1 MVKREKREKPKI
13 IFTVGKRKDSVARAK
28 VVQGI
33 GKITINSKPL
43 EIWGN
48 EFLRMRVMEP
58 LILAGDLAKKV
69 NIAVNVRSGG
79 LTGQTEAVRMAVARG
94 LLDFSRSKELRE
106 KFISYDRNLLVFDF
120 RRNEPHKPGASKRG
134 ARRHKQRSK
143 R

>member
-1 MVKREKREKPKI
+1 MVKRERREKPKVV
-13 IFTVGKRKDSVARAK
+13 FTVGKRKDSVARAK
-28 VVQGI
+28 IALGT

-43 EIWGN
+43 EIWSN

-58 LILAGDLAKKV
+58 LILAGDLSKKV

-79 LTGQTEAVRMAVARG
+79 LTGQTEAVRMAIARA
-94 LLDFSRSKELRE
+94 LLNFSKNKELRE